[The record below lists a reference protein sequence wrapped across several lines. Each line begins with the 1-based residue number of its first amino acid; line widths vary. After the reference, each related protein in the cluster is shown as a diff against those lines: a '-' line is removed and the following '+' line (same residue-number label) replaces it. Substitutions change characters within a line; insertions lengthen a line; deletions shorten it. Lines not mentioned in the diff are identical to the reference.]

1 VSESEFLFE
10 AKVLTYFFY
19 SNFQIR
25 KFVVIEKFENMAKGS
40 EETANNKTSAAAQK
54 VYDSTKEVFVNK
66 QKSLYKKTLT
76 ILKRFTLECSF
87 ENIDES
93 LHAQFLEIWFKR
105 ILPLLFD
112 GADPEVRDAAID
124 VVAAF
129 VPQLKFTK
137 YQEVPSWSS
146 TKAKIVDKYSK
157 EIENLRT
164 TANENWAKIWC
175 LTMQILD
182 VEIVRSA
189 VLINQFL
196 NIVEKGFRSGDLKI
210 RAESFVCWRILVQI
224 FAKHNELDNPKRIR
238 LICIPLKS
246 SKSKTA
252 QIAENKFYV
261 WWYLIA
267 QFHKNVDTVV
277 ATVVEPFL
285 YFCFGPVGKPPL
297 QGYINE
303 VADEMLA
310 PAKA

>member
-1 VSESEFLFE
+1 
-10 AKVLTYFFY
+10 
-19 SNFQIR
+19 
-25 KFVVIEKFENMAKGS
+25 MAKGS
-40 EETANNKTSAAAQK
+40 DESANNKTSVAAQK
-54 VYDSTKEVFVNK
+54 VYDSTREVFAAK
-66 QKSLYKKTLT
+66 QKTLYKKTLS

-87 ENIDES
+87 ESIEES
-93 LHAQFLEIWFKR
+93 LHPQFLEIWFKR

-112 GADPEVRDAAID
+112 GTDTEVRDAAIE
-124 VVAAF
+124 VVAAL

-137 YQEVPSWSS
+137 YQQVPSWAS
-146 TKAKIVDKYSK
+146 TKSKIVDKYSK

-196 NIVEKGFRSGDLKI
+196 NIVEKGFRSADLKI
-210 RAESFVCWRILVQI
+210 RAESFVCWRVLVQI

-267 QFHKNVDTVV
+267 QFHKNADSIIS
-277 ATVVEPFL
+277 AVVEPFL

-297 QGYINE
+297 QSYITG
-303 VADEMLA
+303 VADEMVA